1 MAQGNL
7 VLAMTSL
14 CDDEDALDRLAAA
27 LREIDVSVG
36 EYPSKEKAGNSD
48 EEGVSCFG
56 ISLALAAI
64 HPVTVCSLWDACQQ
78 ETEKVPAA
86 EAAGRV
92 SAESLYFYP
101 PGIPFL
107 APGEIITPENRELI
121 LEAEKSGEFTYRRK
135 HPGCLLCLR
144 E

>member
-1 MAQGNL
+1 MPVKRYSTKAP
-7 VLAMTSL
+7 
-14 CDDEDALDRLAAA
+14 AAA
-27 LREIDVSVG
+27 CTFAEALIQEAEIVPLS
-36 EYPSKEKAGNSD
+36 
-48 EEGVSCFG
+48 G
-56 ISLALAAI
+56 ISGRI
-64 HPVTVCSLWDACQQ
+64 C
-78 ETEKVPAA
+78 A
-86 EAAGRV
+86 EY
-92 SAESLYFYP
+92 LYFYP